1 MRKRTKHENTQ
12 SPSFSYDTKMAADV
26 NTSAQSINTER
37 AENTVRG
44 LVYKHVCACIHL
56 KQIPLFLANALKHA
70 LSSEVDRL
78 EELIDKLESKV
89 M

>member
-1 MRKRTKHENTQ
+1 MRKQTKHENTQ

-26 NTSAQSINTER
+26 NTGAQSIN